1 MCSSDLSEHQVLE
14 PGRAVRPHDDEVD
27 GFLFRA
33 GQDVLN
39 RQTRFDD
46 DLDGQARRTGGRGE
60 RLGLFLEL
68 RGFNLPGREFA
79 ADGRHRQPG
88 HGQKDLVVDVEHRH
102 ACREEPGDDDR
113 LLERVLGG
121 VREVGGT
128 EDASNSQHGNSVGA
142 AGRRCR
148 LSVDGPVPS
157 YATCTFPTG
166 SNGNFHPHHWHPH
179 CAPVGCGH
187 WFLSGRDRE
196 LRVMTMPVHVTFR
209 DLATNDTLDALI
221 RERADSLQ
229 TSYGRIQNCRVLVEV
244 PHRHHRSGNRYQV
257 RIERSGLSKRMAWSL
272 GFVCHN
278 NPPRSQAM
286 EGIIQLT
293 DAQRKTVLSHFRFGS
308 TPQDFGY
315 FRTRW
320 SCEILSEL
328 LLEQESV
335 VCSSETVRRWMQHFG
350 FVWRRPGPIVGP
362 TDPFYDEKMR
372 KIRKLLR
379 GLPANEIAV
388 FQDEVDINLNPKIGS
403 QWMPRGLQ
411 AEVETPGNNRKLYL
425 SGSLAW
431 TTGTLL
437 VSEPQT
443 RRNSDSFLDH
453 LDDLRRRLRGSQ
465 YPSGGLSSL

>member
-1 MCSSDLSEHQVLE
+1 MSQQSPKE
-14 PGRAVRPHDDEVD
+14 PSH
-27 GFLFRA
+27 
-33 GQDVLN
+33 
-39 RQTRFDD
+39 
-46 DLDGQARRTGGRGE
+46 
-60 RLGLFLEL
+60 
-68 RGFNLPGREFA
+68 
-79 ADGRHRQPG
+79 GRH
-88 HGQKDLVVDVEHRH
+88 
-102 ACREEPGDDDR
+102 
-113 LLERVLGG
+113 
-121 VREVGGT
+121 
-128 EDASNSQHGNSVGA
+128 N
-142 AGRRCR
+142 
-148 LSVDGPVPS
+148 
-157 YATCTFPTG
+157 
-166 SNGNFHPHHWHPH
+166 
-179 CAPVGCGH
+179 
-187 WFLSGRDRE
+187 
-196 LRVMTMPVHVTFR
+196 
-209 DLATNDTLDALI
+209 
-221 RERADSLQ
+221 
-229 TSYGRIQNCRVLVEV
+229 
-244 PHRHHRSGNRYQV
+244 
-257 RIERSGLSKRMAWSL
+257 
-272 GFVCHN
+272 
-278 NPPRSQAM
+278 
-286 EGIIQLT
+286 QLT

-443 RRNSDSFLDH
+443 RRNSDLFLDH
-453 LDDLRRRLRGSQ
+453 LDDLRRRLRGYTPIHVICDNASFHRSRDVRE
-465 YPSGGLSSL
+465 YLDEWGHRIWLHFLPAYSPETNPIERVWWHLHEAITRNHRCKTIDELASIAGKWLATNNNFYADMRNTFALAA